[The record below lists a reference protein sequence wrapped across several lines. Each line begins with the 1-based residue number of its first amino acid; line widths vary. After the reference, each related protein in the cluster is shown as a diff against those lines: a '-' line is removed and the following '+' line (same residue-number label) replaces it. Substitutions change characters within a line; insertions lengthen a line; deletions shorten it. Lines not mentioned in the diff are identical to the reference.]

1 MPTQLKHDTKID
13 KNKSLVVIIHSAE
26 DLTGTDFTSEEQA
39 YVKKQIDYKNK
50 LITLNRFTHCIYVL
64 VTTRKPA
71 FYSYHEELRKAGF
84 NLQKLLQADK
94 TEAIYLADLT
104 GSKASFYLAE
114 GLFLSNYQY
123 DKYKTDKSSAS
134 TLQNII
140 ITDSSIAEAE
150 VNELNNLLHGVYLA
164 RDLVNEPHNY
174 QSAEQLADT
183 ITAVGD
189 HAGFTTEI
197 LDILKIQALKMGG
210 LLAVNQGSLDP
221 PTFSILEYKPEN
233 ARNEKPYVLVGKGVV
248 YDTGGLSL
256 KPTPNSM
263 DLMKS
268 DMAGAAGVIGIL
280 YALAKNQIPL
290 HVIGLIP
297 ATDNRP
303 GGRAFAPGDVIT
315 MHSGTTVEVM
325 NTDAEGRLLLADAL
339 HFAKKYDPELV
350 IDMATLTGA
359 AARAVGREGIVMMS
373 SAPEETR
380 QKFKKAGETTYERLV
395 ELPLW
400 EEYAEHLKSDIADL
414 KNMGGPEA
422 GAISAGKFLE
432 HFTSYPWI
440 HLDIAG
446 TAFLTSPDN
455 YRGKNGTGSSV
466 RLIYQFLTE
475 SVKENNN

>member
-1 MPTQLKHDTKID
+1 MPTQLKHDTKLD
-13 KNKSLVVIIHSAE
+13 KNKSLVLIIHSAE
-26 DLTGTDFTSEEQA
+26 DLSGTDFTSEENA
-39 YVKKQIDYKNK
+39 YVKEQIGNKSK
-50 LITLNRFTHCIYVL
+50 LITLNRYSRRIYVL
-64 VTTRKPA
+64 VTTSKPA

-84 NLQKLLQADK
+84 NLLKLLQAEK
-94 TEAIYLADLT
+94 TVDIYLSDLT
-104 GSKASFYLAE
+104 GSKASFYVAE
-114 GLFLSNYQY
+114 GLFLSNYQF

-134 TLQNII
+134 SLQNII
-140 ITDSSIAEAE
+140 ITDSTIAEAE
-150 VNELNNLLHGVYLA
+150 VNELNNLLNGVYLA
-164 RDLVNEPHNY
+164 RDLVNEPHNF
-174 QSAEQLADT
+174 QSAEQLAET

-189 HAGFTTEI
+189 HAGFNTEI

-233 ARNEKPYVLVGKGVV
+233 ARNEKPYILVGKGVV

-263 DLMKS
+263 DMMKS
-268 DMAGAAGVIGIL
+268 DMAGAASVTGIL

-315 MHSGTTVEVM
+315 MHSGATVEVL

-339 HFAKKYDPELV
+339 HFAKKHEPELV

-373 SAPEETR
+373 NAAEETK

-414 KNMGGPEA
+414 KNLGGPEA

-432 HFTSYPWI
+432 CFTSYPWI

-446 TAFLTSPDN
+446 TAFLTSQDN

-475 SVKENNN
+475 MIKDNID

>member
-1 MPTQLKHDTKID
+1 MPTQLKYETKFD
-13 KNKSLVVIIHSAE
+13 KNKSLVLIIHSAE
-26 DLTGTDFTSEEQA
+26 DLSGTDFTSEELA
-39 YVKKQIDYKNK
+39 YVNEQIQNKNK
-50 LITLNRFTHCIYVL
+50 LITLNRYTHRLYVL
-64 VTTRKPA
+64 VTTRKTA
-71 FYSYHEELRKAGF
+71 FSSYHEELRKAGF

-94 TEAIYLADLT
+94 TDSIYLSDLT
-104 GSKASFYLAE
+104 GSKASIYLAE
-114 GLFLSNYQY
+114 GLFLSNYQF
-123 DKYKTDKSSAS
+123 DKYKTDKTGASS
-134 TLQNII
+134 LQNII
-140 ITDSSIAEAE
+140 ITDTSVAEAE
-150 VNELNNLLHGVYLA
+150 VNELNNLLNGVYLT
-164 RDLVNEPHNY
+164 RDLVNEPHNF
-174 QSAEQLADT
+174 QSAEQLAET

-189 HAGFTTEI
+189 HAGFETEV
-197 LDILKIQALKMGG
+197 LDILKIQTLKMGG

-233 ARNEKPYVLVGKGVV
+233 VRNEKPYILIGKGVV

-263 DLMKS
+263 DMMKS
-268 DMAGAAGVIGIL
+268 DMAGAASVIGIF
-280 YALAKNQIPL
+280 YALAKNKIPL

-339 HFAKKYDPELV
+339 HFAKKYEPELV

-373 SAPEETR
+373 NAPEETR
-380 QKFKKAGETTYERLV
+380 QKFKKAGDTSYERLV

-414 KNMGGPEA
+414 KNLGGPEA

-466 RLIYQFLTE
+466 RLIYQFLIDTI
-475 SVKENNN
+475 KDNTN